1 MATPANCMA
10 AGPAGQ
16 AAVWRQRP
24 GRCQYAPPQQPGCG
38 EPPGQRRLAVTARAT
53 SPCVTQNPE
62 GSAGTA
68 NERATV
74 MEVLIF
80 AGLALLLALYFAPS
94 LLAYARGAP
103 DAGCVL
109 AINILAGW

>member
-1 MATPANCMA
+1 
-10 AGPAGQ
+10 
-16 AAVWRQRP
+16 
-24 GRCQYAPPQQPGCG
+24 
-38 EPPGQRRLAVTARAT
+38 
-53 SPCVTQNPE
+53 
-62 GSAGTA
+62 
-68 NERATV
+68 

-109 AINILAGW
+109 AINILAGWTAIGWVIAFVMAFRDRPYRSHVQVINTVTTPPSWHAPVMQGWADMPGRPGEAPPLPPSRGA